1 MPAVV
6 LLALLLVV
14 GCGGAAGHSVGM
26 VAAVQ
31 GVGEKAGIERK
42 IIETVH
48 LELRVDSV
56 NVVASQLP
64 VAVMTAKG
72 YVADSH
78 VMQSSHSGEWTV
90 RIPNDE
96 LPQFLE
102 IAKSW
107 GVLLSQRATAEDVT
121 EQFIDVTARLS
132 AKRVEEERLL
142 KLLTEGTGTLA
153 DVLAVEQQLQRVR
166 QENEQA
172 QGCVKYLQHAT
183 TFATV
188 HLRVQEL
195 FGVSWSDGQPL
206 SAQIGVTFRSSVNV
220 LLLMGRGMI
229 LVAAALIPW
238 MLVTALPLIVL
249 LRIVRRRPHNVSSA
263 GTR

>member
-6 LLALLLVV
+6 LLGLLLVV
-14 GCGGAAGHSVGM
+14 GCGGAASHNLGV
-26 VAAVQ
+26 VAAAQ
-31 GVGEKAGIERK
+31 AGGEDVGINRK
-42 IIETVH
+42 VIETVH

-56 NVVASQLP
+56 DGVAGKLP
-64 VAVMTAKG
+64 VAVTMAKG

-78 VMQSSHSGEWTV
+78 VMQSFHTGEWTV
-90 RIPNDE
+90 RIPNEE
-96 LPQFLE
+96 LPRFLD
-102 IAKSW
+102 IVKSW
-107 GVLLSQRATAEDVT
+107 GVVLSQRASAEDVT

-142 KLLTEGTGTLA
+142 QLLKEATGTLA

-166 QENEQA
+166 QEIEQA
-172 QGCVKYLQHAT
+172 QGRIDYLEHAT

-188 HLRVQEL
+188 HLRAQEL

-206 SAQIGVTFRSSVNV
+206 TAQVGTTFRSSVNMLM
-220 LLLMGRGMI
+220 LLGRGLI
-229 LVAAALIPW
+229 LIAAALIPW
-238 MLVTALPLIVL
+238 MIVTSIPLTVMVRWI
-249 LRIVRRRPHNVSSA
+249 RRRPRKVSSV

>member
-1 MPAVV
+1 MPAVM
-6 LLALLLVV
+6 LLAVLLVV
-14 GCGGAAGHSVGM
+14 GCGGAANHSVGM
-26 VAAVQ
+26 VAAAQVADAGQ
-31 GVGEKAGIERK
+31 GLKRK
-42 IIETVH
+42 VIETVH

-56 NVVASQLP
+56 DVVASQLP
-64 VAVMTAKG
+64 AAVKDAKG

-78 VMQSSHSGEWTV
+78 VMQSQHTGEWTV
-90 RIPNDE
+90 RIPNEE
-96 LPQFLE
+96 LPRFLE
-102 IAKSW
+102 VAKSW

-166 QENEQA
+166 QEVEQA
-172 QGCVKYLQHAT
+172 QGRLKYLEHAT

-188 HLRVQEL
+188 HLRAREL
-195 FGVSWSDGQPL
+195 LGVGWSDGQPL
-206 SAQIGVTFRSSVNV
+206 AAQMGATFRSSVNV
-220 LLLMGRGMI
+220 LLLMGRGLL
-229 LVAAALIPW
+229 LVATAFIPW
-238 MLVTALPLIVL
+238 AIVAGIPLIVL
-249 LRIVRRRPHNVSSA
+249 IRWIGRRPRKITSA